1 MCKKREAQIFA
12 VIMLGL
18 GIMGAGIQENPPEP
32 KGSTP
37 AHEMETEITISQE
50 KRKEQKKETALDWEE
65 SDTSMID
72 LYESCG
78 MNLAKQ
84 KKNEIRRDEK
94 VYYVNVDIDETDWPG
109 DLVAYLKQALKD
121 NSVEEYLEMIPSNY
135 RKVEEGE
142 KAQLVHGA
150 EIAYFEPLFDEEDLW
165 YLFPSVDEEDVLVVC
180 RLLTGGYQLTY
191 IFENSESS
199 GYVFPVL
206 TGGGQRNSL
215 PYFIQWE
222 EENYIA
228 FPYWNKDEDRIVGVA
243 VYRFGGLMS
252 NVITIG
258 RNSDGTFQVLCQDA
272 WYDFTG
278 KEGYTGE
285 VHYEVPWIEVY

>member
-1 MCKKREAQIFA
+1 MRKK
-12 VIMLGL
+12 VIQTLLVIALCLMIIRVSILLGEL
-18 GIMGAGIQENPPEP
+18 EP

-150 EIAYFEPLFDEEDLW
+150 EIA
-165 YLFPSVDEEDVLVVC
+165 
-180 RLLTGGYQLTY
+180 
-191 IFENSESS
+191 
-199 GYVFPVL
+199 
-206 TGGGQRNSL
+206 
-215 PYFIQWE
+215 
-222 EENYIA
+222 
-228 FPYWNKDEDRIVGVA
+228 
-243 VYRFGGLMS
+243 
-252 NVITIG
+252 
-258 RNSDGTFQVLCQDA
+258 
-272 WYDFTG
+272 
-278 KEGYTGE
+278 
-285 VHYEVPWIEVY
+285 